1 MERKKLVK
9 DLNDLATKLTIME
22 GKKHSINVADMKEIL
37 SCLIALDA
45 TSIIA
50 SRKSVVMILRREA
63 RKLAAKKRVK
73 K

>member
-9 DLNDLATKLTIME
+9 DLNDLATKLTLME

>member
-9 DLNDLATKLTIME
+9 DLNDLATKLTLME

-37 SCLIALDA
+37 SCIVALDA

-50 SRKSVVMILRREA
+50 CRKSVVMILRREA
-63 RKLAAKKRVK
+63 RKIAAKRKGK